1 MKLHRAITF
10 AYVFVLTG
18 LGLVAGALILETREE
33 LGRLRRTETD
43 LRKKVAD
50 AEERLKAQNRILE
63 RLRTDPYYVEKV
75 IQRQSN
81 FGRPGDVIFKFED

>member
-18 LGLVAGALILETREE
+18 LGLAAGALILETREE
-33 LGRLRRTETD
+33 LGRLKRAEAE
-43 LRKKVAD
+43 LRKKVAE

-63 RLRTDPYYVEKV
+63 RLRTDPYFVEK
-75 IQRQSN
+75 IIKTQSN
-81 FGRPGDVIFKFED
+81 YGRPGDVIFKFED